1 MTTYIHAFSDP
12 ITDEIDQSLIGNKGY
27 NLCLMHGMDLPIPE
41 GFIITSKA
49 TKEFKKKNNF
59 GDEFTKELKGNLN
72 RIQEKANLQVGDP
85 EKPLILSVRS
95 GSVISMPGMLDT
107 ILNVGLNQNIVKKLA
122 EKKSGFF
129 AYDTWRRFIQMYSHV
144 VHRIDNYDFDEILE
158 KLYKYFSKI
167 LKSLSNKPFCFPNTF
182 TAP

>member
-1 MTTYIHAFSDP
+1 MTKYIHAFSDP

-72 RIQEKANLQVGDP
+72 WSKKRQ
-85 EKPLILSVRS
+85 
-95 GSVISMPGMLDT
+95 T
-107 ILNVGLNQNIVKKLA
+107 FKLA
-122 EKKSGFF
+122 TQKNLLFYLF
-129 AYDTWRRFIQMYSHV
+129 VQV
-144 VHRIDNYDFDEILE
+144 Q
-158 KLYKYFSKI
+158 
-167 LKSLSNKPFCFPNTF
+167 
-182 TAP
+182 